1 MAHTPQAKYRL
12 DYQPPSHTI
21 TDIDLVFDLYDDA
34 TLVTAVS
41 QVKQQQ
47 ESNTLILDGET

>member
-41 QVKQQQ
+41 QVN
-47 ESNTLILDGET
+47 SSRRAIP

>member
-1 MAHTPQAKYRL
+1 MAHTPQPKYRI

-21 TDIDLVFDLYDDA
+21 TDIDLVFDPFDDS

-41 QVKQQQ
+41 QVKTAAEQYL
-47 ESNTLILDGET
+47 NC